1 MGSGEVR
8 EEGAGKGPERRER
21 RRSRGRGCWRVLED
35 ATEGTDG
42 GGRGEAAEGSRG
54 GEHGR
59 FTGGESRAEGAGP
72 KVRGFG
78 SFRLV
83 GLGWLF

>member
-1 MGSGEVR
+1 MR

-83 GLGWLF
+83 GL